1 MAAHI
6 STTWS
11 NFEYETTLVLKLKKY
26 TNRILQLITEHRL
39 HKHMF
44 EYALSNFYKLHK
56 INVARSIGYKN
67 ATCQKWKLRQERRHS
82 VKGPWNV
89 ALSINILLKNFNTK
103 TLKPCPRNNLQE
115 FQPAIEN
122 CLKCQHHNLWT

>member
-1 MAAHI
+1 MLPGV
-6 STTWS
+6 
-11 NFEYETTLVLKLKKY
+11 LVIKMLL
-26 TNRILQLITEHRL
+26 
-39 HKHMF
+39 
-44 EYALSNFYKLHK
+44 
-56 INVARSIGYKN
+56 VKN
-67 ATCQKWKLRQERRHS
+67 GSSGRKGGTQ

-115 FQPAIEN
+115 FQPAREN